1 MKKQNLKVNTNIAI
15 FTLICVLMGFIV
27 VFSLKANNTADT
39 NSEETPYQTLI
50 NYVKTL
56 EKETAALGEEIIL
69 TRDKINTVQQSQ
81 SGEQD
86 KLANLQTVLDEMNI
100 KAGYTEVSG
109 PGIIIT
115 LEDNV
120 KGAELAKK
128 NNPSTYYPEDYI
140 IHDKNLL
147 YIIKA
152 LSKNSEAVSINSQR
166 IVDSSNIRC
175 VGTLIMV
182 NSSRLAP
189 PYEIKII
196 GNKDLLETDFLNCEE
211 YLALKVKNMPI
222 KLEKKD
228 NINISAYTGGYSL
241 NYMKKASQ

>member
-1 MKKQNLKVNTNIAI
+1 MKTQNLKFNTNIAI
-15 FTLICVLMGFIV
+15 FTLICVLLGFIV
-27 VFSLKANNTADT
+27 VFSLKANNSTDT
-39 NSEETPYQTLI
+39 SSEETQYQTLI

-56 EKETAALGEEIIL
+56 EKETAALEEEIIL
-69 TRDKINTVQQSQ
+69 TRDKIEVIQQNQ

-86 KLANLQTVLDEMNI
+86 KLANLRTVLDEMNI
-100 KAGYTEVSG
+100 LAGYTEVYG
-109 PGIIIT
+109 PGIVIT
-115 LEDNV
+115 LDDNV
-120 KGAELAKK
+120 KGAEMAKK
-128 NNPSTYYPEDYI
+128 NSPATFYPEDYI

-152 LSKNSEAVSINSQR
+152 LAQNSEAVSINGQR

-211 YLALKVKNMPI
+211 YLALKVRNMPV

-228 NINISAYTGGYSL
+228 NIIISAYTGGYNL
-241 NYMKKASQ
+241 DYMKKTNQ